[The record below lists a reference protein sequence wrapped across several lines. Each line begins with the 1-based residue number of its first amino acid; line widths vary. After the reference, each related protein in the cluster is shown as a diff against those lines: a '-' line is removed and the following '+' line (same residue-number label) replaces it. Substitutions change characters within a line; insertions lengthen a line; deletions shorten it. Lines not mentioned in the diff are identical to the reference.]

1 MILKFIWNTTHT
13 RTAKKKMKRLS
24 NEEKII
30 LSELKQ
36 NKNTKMYS
44 GEKKKTWDPVKLGS
58 NSWL

>member
-1 MILKFIWNTTHT
+1 
-13 RTAKKKMKRLS
+13 MKSLS

-44 GEKKKTWDPVKLGS
+44 GEKKKTWDPVNLGL
-58 NSWL
+58 NSWLWHILDM